1 MWLVD
6 FQEIEVL
13 HLKES
18 MDILFWTLT
27 RHFQ

>member
-6 FQEIEVL
+6 FQEVEVL
-13 HLKES
+13 RLKES

-27 RHFQ
+27 GHFQ